1 MVFLLLLCN
10 HLFLTDD
17 FGQRALVG
25 KVCMDRNNS
34 VKHYRETNQES
45 QEETSR

>member
-1 MVFLLLLCN
+1 MHKSSLYILSVV
-10 HLFLTDD
+10 DD

-34 VKHYRETNQES
+34 VKHYKETLKES
-45 QEETSR
+45 QEETCR